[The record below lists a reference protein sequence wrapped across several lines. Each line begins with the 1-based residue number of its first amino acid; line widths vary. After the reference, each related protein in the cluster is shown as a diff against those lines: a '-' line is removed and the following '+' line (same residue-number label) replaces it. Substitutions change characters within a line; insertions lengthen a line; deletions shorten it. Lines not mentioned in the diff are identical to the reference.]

1 VPLFQVK
8 KSTNLKN
15 DMDELVRSNK
25 LQFEKSNYFIQIY
38 KQDNGYEYI
47 KIIQN
52 IGNDVKSSILIN
64 PNNLDEIVDTLV
76 RFRVEIALN
85 QKIDDKYFIKEEDKK
100 PIINT
105 FLKGITIK
113 DLSLQFQYKEDVIR
127 DLLVKNEIEIIEGI
141 EIKSNFYDKRKF
153 WKRK

>member
-1 VPLFQVK
+1 
-8 KSTNLKN
+8 
-15 DMDELVRSNK
+15 MDELVRSKK

-38 KQDNGYEYI
+38 KQETGIEYI

-52 IGNDVKSSILIN
+52 IENDAKSSILIN
-64 PNNLDEIVDTLV
+64 PNNLDGIIDTLISYKE
-76 RFRVEIALN
+76 EIALN
-85 QKIDDKYFIKEEDKK
+85 QKIDDNYFIKEEDKK
-100 PIINT
+100 AIINT

-113 DLSLQFQYKEDVIR
+113 DLSLQFRYKEETIR

-141 EIKSNFYDKRKF
+141 NPKSYFYEKRKF

>member
-1 VPLFQVK
+1 
-8 KSTNLKN
+8 
-15 DMDELVRSNK
+15 MDELIRSKK

-38 KQDNGYEYI
+38 KQETGIEYI

-52 IGNDVKSSILIN
+52 IGNEVKSSILIN
-64 PNNLDEIVDTLV
+64 PNNLDGIIDTLIN
-76 RFRVEIALN
+76 FKEEIALN
-85 QKIDDKYFIKEEDKK
+85 QKIDDNYFIKEEDKK
-100 PIINT
+100 TIINT

-113 DLSLQFQYKEDVIR
+113 DLSLQFRYKEDTIR

-141 EIKSNFYDKRKF
+141 NIKTHFHEKRKF

>member
-1 VPLFQVK
+1 
-8 KSTNLKN
+8 
-15 DMDELVRSNK
+15 MDELVRSKK
-25 LQFEKSNYFIQIY
+25 LQFEKSNYFIQIF
-38 KQDNGYEYI
+38 KQETGIEYI

-64 PNNLDEIVDTLV
+64 PNNLDGIIDTLIS
-76 RFRVEIALN
+76 FKEEIALN
-85 QKIDDKYFIKEEDKK
+85 QKNDDKFFIKEEDKK
-100 PIINT
+100 AIINT

-113 DLSLQFQYKEDVIR
+113 DLSLQFRYKEDTIK

-141 EIKSNFYDKRKF
+141 NIKTHFHEKRKF